1 MCRFSEVVVVEA
13 VNRGGGGAKVLC
25 HTVYSVMLDFSVS
38 YSELLALIC
47 ARK

>member
-13 VNRGGGGAKVLC
+13 VNGGGGAKVLC